1 MPVEHLNITLP
12 ILMKQALDREARRE
26 HTKRS
31 TLIQKAVSLY
41 LRVAEKRNLQELL
54 KEGCLEMAS
63 EMRDVTRAFEALDR
77 ESLKYAD

>member
-12 ILMKQALDREARRE
+12 IPMKHALDKEAKRER
-26 HTKRS
+26 TKRS

-41 LRVAEKRNLQELL
+41 LRVAEKKSLHELL
-54 KEGCLEMAS
+54 REGYLEMAS
-63 EMRDVTRAFEALDR
+63 EMREVTKSFDALDR